1 MNDTIE
7 KFKAKLIENIMDV
20 YEHEHPTASGETD
33 EFYRDVLNII
43 RNS

>member
-1 MNDTIE
+1 MNDIIE
-7 KFKAKLIENIMDV
+7 KFKAKLIEEIMRV
-20 YEHEHPTASGETD
+20 YESEHPTAGGETD